1 MVPARPS
8 DDEVLL
14 ALDETYYRWIAYHRA
29 LADAGPEPDEA
40 IFFALI
46 ELQFAADH
54 WRERFL
60 AGLARRGV
68 CLDEILA
75 AAR

>member
-1 MVPARPS
+1 MVPRHCE
-8 DDEVLL
+8 DEVLI
-14 ALDETYYRWIAYHRA
+14 ALDETYYRWVAWRRA
-29 LADAGPEPDEA
+29 VAAAGPDPDEDT
-40 IFFALI
+40 FFALI

-54 WRERFL
+54 WKERFL

-68 CLDEILA
+68 CLEEILA